1 MQSVSNWLSYLKFR
15 ASYGKVGNDG
25 IVATPRF
32 VFLPIIDRLNNPK
45 YANPQ
50 PGGATDYYRYIVS
63 AYPNK
68 DIEWEIAEQIN
79 FGMEAKMFSGILEFT
94 LDAFQEIRHNVIGN
108 KNTLPSSAGVEVAP
122 LANIGKSRMRG
133 IDFSGKVQHAFS
145 QDCWMILNGT
155 LTYSKS
161 IYKEIRT

>member
-1 MQSVSNWLSYLKFR
+1 MRGSYGYKDRYFIEGSFGYNGSERFAENNRMGFFPAGGLAWVASSEPFMQSVSNWLSYLKFR

-94 LDAFQEIRHNVIGN
+94 LDAF
-108 KNTLPSSAGVEVAP
+108 
-122 LANIGKSRMRG
+122 
-133 IDFSGKVQHAFS
+133 
-145 QDCWMILNGT
+145 
-155 LTYSKS
+155 
-161 IYKEIRT
+161 

>member
-1 MQSVSNWLSYLKFR
+1 MPKTS
-15 ASYGKVGNDG
+15 GNDG
-25 IVATPRF
+25 TVATPRF

-145 QDCWMILNGT
+145 QD
-155 LTYSKS
+155 
-161 IYKEIRT
+161 